1 MKKAIVAWWPV
12 IRQRPRLFAGVVV
25 LVLVICLLDF
35 ALRVFVGRDAE
46 SRKFTAPAMPV
57 MPQYETS
64 AVIKSRLLTALP
76 ELRSLEAEAEATPRE
91 IALQG
96 VFAVRGQR
104 TAALVLMP
112 QGDKPLERR
121 NVKTGE
127 EIDGWT
133 VERIAG
139 TRVTLRKGSEVR
151 ELVLLRGK
159 VE

>member
-1 MKKAIVAWWPV
+1 M
-12 IRQRPRLFAGVVV
+12 
-25 LVLVICLLDF
+25 
-35 ALRVFVGRDAE
+35 
-46 SRKFTAPAMPV
+46 SV

-76 ELRSLEAEAEATPRE
+76 ELRSAEAEAESKPRE

-96 VFAVRGQR
+96 VFAVRSQR

-121 NVKTGE
+121 NVQIGE
-127 EIDGWT
+127 EVDGWT

-159 VE
+159 LE